1 MKKQF
6 LEIGKIV
13 GTHGLKGE
21 VRVEAWCDSA
31 DFLCRFKRLY
41 QKDGTEM
48 KVISSKV
55 HKNIGI
61 ILFEGIRSV
70 EQADTM
76 RGMVL
81 YMNRDDARLPK
92 GTNFV
97 QDLIGLKVV
106 DVDNGTEYG
115 IITDVM
121 KTGANDVYQVEK
133 GGKEYFVPV
142 IPDVVKEK
150 DIEGGFVKIF
160 AMKGIFEDE
169 D

>member
-31 DFLCRFKRLY
+31 NFLCRFKRLY
-41 QKDGTEM
+41 KKDGTEM

-55 HKNIGI
+55 HKNMGI
-61 ILFEGIRSV
+61 ILFDGVTSV

-81 YMNRDDARLPK
+81 YMNRDDAKLPK
-92 GTNFV
+92 GADFV
-97 QDLIGLKVV
+97 QDLIGLKVI
-106 DVDNGTEYG
+106 DVDSGTEYG
-115 IITDVM
+115 IITDVI

-133 GGKEYFVPV
+133 DGKEYYVPV

-150 DIEGGFVKIF
+150 NTDGGYVKIF

-169 D
+169 N

>member
-21 VRVEAWCDSA
+21 VKVDAWCDSPY
-31 DFLCRFKRLY
+31 FLCRFKRLY
-41 QKDGTEM
+41 KKDGTEM

-55 HKNIGI
+55 HKNMGI
-61 ILFEGIRSV
+61 ILFDGVTSV

-76 RGMVL
+76 RGTVL

-92 GTNFV
+92 GANFV
-97 QDLIGLKVV
+97 QDLIGLKVI
-106 DVDNGTEYG
+106 DFENETEYG
-115 IITDVM
+115 VITDVI

-133 GGKEYFVPV
+133 NGKEYFVPV

-150 DIEGGFVKIF
+150 NIDEGFVKIF

>member
-41 QKDGTEM
+41 KKDGTEM

-61 ILFEGIRSV
+61 ILFKGITSV

-92 GTNFV
+92 GADFV
-97 QDLIGLKVV
+97 QDLIGLKVI
-106 DVDNGTEYG
+106 DVDGGTEYG
-115 IITDVM
+115 VITDVI

-133 GGKEYFVPV
+133 DGKEYYVPV

-150 DIEGGFVKIF
+150 DIDGGYIKIF

>member
-6 LEIGKIV
+6 LEVGKIV

-41 QKDGTEM
+41 KKDGTEM
-48 KVISSKV
+48 KVVSSKV
-55 HKNIGI
+55 HKNMGI
-61 ILFEGIRSV
+61 ILFDGVTSV

-92 GTNFV
+92 GTDFV

-106 DVDNGTEYG
+106 DVDNGTEYV
-115 IITDVM
+115 I

-133 GGKEYFVPV
+133 DGREYFVPV

-150 DIEGGFVKIF
+150 DIDSGFVKIF

>member
-21 VRVEAWCDSA
+21 VRIEPWCDGA
-31 DFLCRFKRLY
+31 EFLCRFKRLY
-41 QKDGTEM
+41 KADGTEM
-48 KVISSKV
+48 KVLSSKV

-61 ILFEGIRSV
+61 ILFKGVASV
-70 EQADTM
+70 EQADMM
-76 RGMVL
+76 RGTVL

-92 GTNFV
+92 GANFV
-97 QDLIGLKVV
+97 QDLIGLEVI
-106 DVDNGTEYG
+106 DADSGTLYG
-115 IITDVM
+115 VITDVI

-133 GGKEYFVPV
+133 DGKEYYVPV
-142 IPDVVKEK
+142 IPDVIKEK
-150 DIEGGFVKIF
+150 DIDGGYIKIF

>member
-21 VRVEAWCDSA
+21 VKVDAWCDSPN
-31 DFLCRFKRLY
+31 FLCRFKRLY
-41 QKDGTEM
+41 KKDGTEI

-55 HKNIGI
+55 HKNMGI
-61 ILFEGIRSV
+61 ILFDGVTSV

-76 RGMVL
+76 RGTVL

-92 GTNFV
+92 GANFV
-97 QDLIGLKVV
+97 QDLIGLKVI
-106 DVDNGTEYG
+106 DFENETEYG
-115 IITDVM
+115 VITDVI

-133 GGKEYFVPV
+133 NGKEYFVPV

-150 DIEGGFVKIF
+150 NIDEGFVRIF

>member
-6 LEIGKIV
+6 LEVGKIV

-41 QKDGTEM
+41 KKDGTEM

-55 HKNIGI
+55 HKNMGI
-61 ILFEGIRSV
+61 ILFDGVTSV

-92 GTNFV
+92 GTDFV

-115 IITDVM
+115 VITDVI

-133 GGKEYFVPV
+133 YGSEYFVPV
-142 IPDVVKEK
+142 IPYVVKEK
-150 DIEGGFVKIF
+150 DIDSGFVQIF
-160 AMKGIFEDE
+160 AMKSIFADE

>member
-21 VRVEAWCDSA
+21 VKVDAWCDSPN
-31 DFLCRFKRLY
+31 FLCRFKRLY
-41 QKDGTEM
+41 KKDGTEI

-55 HKNIGI
+55 HKNMGI
-61 ILFEGIRSV
+61 ILFDGVTSV
-70 EQADTM
+70 EQADTI
-76 RGMVL
+76 RGTVL

-92 GTNFV
+92 GANFV
-97 QDLIGLKVV
+97 QDLIGLKVI
-106 DVDNGTEYG
+106 DFENGTEYG
-115 IITDVM
+115 VITDVI
-121 KTGANDVYQVEK
+121 KTGANDVYQVERD
-133 GGKEYFVPV
+133 GKEYFVPV

-150 DIEGGFVKIF
+150 NIDEGFVRIF

>member
-21 VRVEAWCDSA
+21 VRIEPWCDGA
-31 DFLCRFKRLY
+31 EFLCRFKRLY
-41 QKDGTEM
+41 KADGTEM
-48 KVISSKV
+48 KVRSAKV
-55 HKNIGI
+55 HKNIAIVLLDGVK
-61 ILFEGIRSV
+61 SV

-81 YMNRDDARLPK
+81 YMNRDDVKLPK
-92 GTNFV
+92 GANFV
-97 QDLIGLKVV
+97 QDLIGLKVI
-106 DVDNGTEYG
+106 DFENGTEYG
-115 IITDVM
+115 VITDVI
-121 KTGANDVYQVEK
+121 KTGANDVYQVENN
-133 GGKEYFVPV
+133 GKEYFVPV

-150 DIEGGFVKIF
+150 NIDGGFVKIF

>member
-41 QKDGTEM
+41 KKDGTEM
-48 KVISSKV
+48 KVLSSKV

-61 ILFEGIRSV
+61 ILFKGVTSV
-70 EQADTM
+70 EQADMM
-76 RGMVL
+76 RGTVL

-92 GTNFV
+92 GANFV
-97 QDLIGLKVV
+97 QDLIGLEVI
-106 DVDNGTEYG
+106 DADSGTLYG
-115 IITDVM
+115 VITDVI

-133 GGKEYFVPV
+133 DGKEYYVPV

-150 DIEGGFVKIF
+150 DIDGGYIKIF

>member
-21 VRVEAWCDSA
+21 VRIEPWCDGA
-31 DFLCRFKRLY
+31 EFLCRFKRLY
-41 QKDGTEM
+41 KADGTEM
-48 KVISSKV
+48 KVRSAKV
-55 HKNIGI
+55 HKNIAIVLLDGVK
-61 ILFEGIRSV
+61 SV

-81 YMNRDDARLPK
+81 YMNRDDVKLPK
-92 GTNFV
+92 GANFV
-97 QDLIGLKVV
+97 QDLIGLKVI
-106 DVDNGTEYG
+106 DFENGTEYG
-115 IITDVM
+115 VITDVI
-121 KTGANDVYQVEK
+121 KTGANDVYQVENN
-133 GGKEYFVPV
+133 GKEYFVPV

-150 DIEGGFVKIF
+150 DIDGGFVKIF

>member
-21 VRVEAWCDSA
+21 VRIEPWCDGA
-31 DFLCRFKRLY
+31 EFLCRFKRLY
-41 QKDGTEM
+41 KANGTEM
-48 KVISSKV
+48 KVRSAKV
-55 HKNIGI
+55 HKNIAIVLLDGVK
-61 ILFEGIRSV
+61 SV

-81 YMNRDDARLPK
+81 YMNRDDVKLPK
-92 GTNFV
+92 GANFV
-97 QDLIGLKVV
+97 QDLIGLKVI
-106 DVDNGTEYG
+106 DFENGTEYG
-115 IITDVM
+115 VITDVI
-121 KTGANDVYQVEK
+121 KTGANDVYQVENN
-133 GGKEYFVPV
+133 GKEYFVPV

-150 DIEGGFVKIF
+150 DIDGGFVKIF

>member
-31 DFLCRFKRLY
+31 EFLCRFKRLY
-41 QKDGTEM
+41 KKDGTEM

-61 ILFEGIRSV
+61 ILFKGITSV

-92 GTNFV
+92 GADFV
-97 QDLIGLKVV
+97 QDLIGLKVI
-106 DVDNGTEYG
+106 DVDGGTEYG
-115 IITDVM
+115 VITDVI

-133 GGKEYFVPV
+133 DGKEYYVPV

-150 DIEGGFVKIF
+150 NIDGGYIKIF

>member
-21 VRVEAWCDSA
+21 VKVDAWCDSPN
-31 DFLCRFKRLY
+31 FLCRFKRLY
-41 QKDGTEM
+41 KKDGTEM

-55 HKNIGI
+55 HKNMGI
-61 ILFEGIRSV
+61 ILFDGVTSV

-76 RGMVL
+76 RGTVL

-92 GTNFV
+92 GANFV
-97 QDLIGLKVV
+97 QDLIGLKVI
-106 DVDNGTEYG
+106 DFENETEYG
-115 IITDVM
+115 VITDVI

-133 GGKEYFVPV
+133 NGKEYFVPV

-150 DIEGGFVKIF
+150 NIDEGFVKIF